1 MLPDPLI
8 PVELGAQTH
17 AALGVDVIARSE
29 RNLVSTRQP
38 TMRRAGRY
46 FIFATARPAAS
57 YIDTVRSQYSTPYF
71 FRILKPSSS
80 HAPGMR

>member
-1 MLPDPLI
+1 MTALASRTALTYDGENYLATWTEHTI
-8 PVELGAQTH
+8 GAIGGPPSRDLT
-17 AALGVDVIARSE
+17 GF
-29 RNLVSTRQP
+29 
-38 TMRRAGRY
+38 GRPY

-57 YIDTVRSQYSTPYF
+57 YIETVRSQYSTPYF